1 MHDGPGVN
9 ISRTGG
15 FSSPT
20 ISESL
25 ISIPSATAPLP
36 RGVFAKRNPRSQF
49 GRLADSIVSP
59 NSARPVN
66 DQNGHRPQMRA
77 AGLKV

>member
-15 FSSPT
+15 FSSPI

-25 ISIPSATAPLP
+25 ISKFLPPQHPCCVASPAP
-36 RGVFAKRNPRSQF
+36 RDRAHF

-59 NSARPVN
+59 TFARPVN
-66 DQNGHRPQMRA
+66 GQNGHRPQARA
-77 AGLKV
+77 FGFKV